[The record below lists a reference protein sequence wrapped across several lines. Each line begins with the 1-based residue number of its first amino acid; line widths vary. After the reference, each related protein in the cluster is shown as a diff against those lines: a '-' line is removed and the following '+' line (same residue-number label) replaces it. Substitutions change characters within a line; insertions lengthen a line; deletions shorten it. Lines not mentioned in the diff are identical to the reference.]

1 MTSSLT
7 WFTRWN
13 RKHGLSTGKRYC
25 WLLLQERI
33 SADYEA
39 NIKRQKDLLDECRLK
54 IAKLEHK
61 NDQLE
66 AKLAERERE
75 IQNLRRRADDG
86 SSDIQKYIKEN
97 VKLSEDLAKKEEK
110 LHNTATVLKDAQAL
124 LKNAEVK
131 IEAQKKELTAEKNL
145 TQDLRQMNSD
155 LKNKFEGLLAL
166 RRRTE
171 RDCALTEGKVIE
183 HTKINEELTFNN
195 QNLQKKLDD
204 ANDRNDQLKSMIEK
218 VAS

>member
-1 MTSSLT
+1 MS
-7 WFTRWN
+7 
-13 RKHGLSTGKRYC
+13 
-25 WLLLQERI
+25 QERI

-54 IAKLEHK
+54 IAKLEHQ

-66 AKLAERERE
+66 ARLADRDRE

-86 SSDIQKYIKEN
+86 STDIQKYIKEN
-97 VKLSEDLAKKEEK
+97 VRLSEDLAKKEEK
-110 LHNTATVLKDAQAL
+110 LFNTTSVLKDAQTL

-131 IEAQKKELTAEKNL
+131 IEAQKKELTAERTL
-145 TQDLRQMNSD
+145 TQDLKQMNGD

-171 RDCALTEGKVIE
+171 RDCAMSEGKVLE
-183 HTKINEELTFNN
+183 QVKTNEELAFNN
-195 QNLQKKLDD
+195 QNLQKKLDE
-204 ANDRNDQLKSMIEK
+204 ANERNEHLKAMIEK
-218 VAS
+218 VCYRLT

>member
-1 MTSSLT
+1 M
-7 WFTRWN
+7 
-13 RKHGLSTGKRYC
+13 
-25 WLLLQERI
+25 
-33 SADYEA
+33 
-39 NIKRQKDLLDECRLK
+39 DECRLK

-110 LHNTATVLKDAQAL
+110 LHNTAAVLKDAQAL

-131 IEAQKKELTAEKNL
+131 IEAQKKELTAEKTL

-183 HTKINEELTFNN
+183 HTKVNEELTFNN
-195 QNLQKKLDD
+195 QNLQKKLED
-204 ANDRNDQLKSMIEK
+204 ANDRNDQLKLMIEK
-218 VAS
+218 VNSWLTHS